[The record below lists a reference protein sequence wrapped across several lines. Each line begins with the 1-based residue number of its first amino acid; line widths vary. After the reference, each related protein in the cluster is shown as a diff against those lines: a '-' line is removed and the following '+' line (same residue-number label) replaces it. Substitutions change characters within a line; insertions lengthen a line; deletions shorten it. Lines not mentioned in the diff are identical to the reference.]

1 VCLARIT
8 KADLDKRKKS
18 LDGFLKKLDKDGRAS
33 EKQLLSDLRSAIKAI
48 WMRHPTK
55 LSLLY
60 KNTVVDDDPKSRTK
74 WLFPCNICKG
84 LFKGADI
91 QCDHKIGENSLLSFS
106 DIEVFAKSILGVSWD
121 DLQLLCVECHS
132 YKTYSE
138 RYGVSFEQAKAL
150 KDVIAVTKLTAAKQK
165 KWLSERGVKPASNQ
179 NGRTKQI
186 TDVLNKESNN

>member
-1 VCLARIT
+1 MARIT
-8 KADLDKRKKS
+8 KADLVKRKKS
-18 LDGFLKKLDKDGRAS
+18 LDGFLKKLDSDGRAS
-33 EKQLLSDLRSAIKAI
+33 EKQLLSDLRSAIRAI

-91 QCDHKIGENSLLSFS
+91 QCDHKLGENSLLSFS
-106 DIEVFAKSILGVSWD
+106 DIEGFAKSILGVSWD

-132 YKTYSE
+132 YRTYAE
-138 RYGVSFEQAKAL
+138 RYGVSFEQAK
-150 KDVIAVTKLTAAKQK
+150 KEKEVIAITKLSAPQQR
-165 KWLSERGVKPASNQ
+165 KWLKEAGVIPASNLE
-179 NGRTKQI
+179 GRTEQI
-186 TDVLNKESNN
+186 RDILTKRGVI